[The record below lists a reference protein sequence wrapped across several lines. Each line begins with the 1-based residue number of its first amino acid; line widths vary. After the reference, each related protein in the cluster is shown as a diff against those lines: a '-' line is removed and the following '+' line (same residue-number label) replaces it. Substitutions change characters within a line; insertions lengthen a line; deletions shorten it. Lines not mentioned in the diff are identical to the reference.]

1 MRVTRE
7 LKYRV
12 PEALIRYLVNE
23 PDPTEISEISLGLSN
38 FRLVTG
44 TQVSFGS
51 DFEDHDLDDLAK
63 TIIRMDGFEKA
74 QSFVRSVVQTGN
86 HMTSEKVQILIDKIV
101 TDYAQ
106 TVFTKENPKV
116 RPIRGPFG
124 EATIELKPGAQPVK
138 QQPIHLVGERREALS

>member
-23 PDPTEISEISLGLSN
+23 LDPTEISEISLGLSN

-51 DFEDHDLDDLAK
+51 DFEDYDLDDLAK
-63 TIIRMDGFEKA
+63 TIIRMDRFEKA

-86 HMTSEKVQILIDKIV
+86 QNPGQLTINRHRLCGHDQSRIAA
-101 TDYAQ
+101 DYYQ
-106 TVFTKENPKV
+106 HKLPDTP
-116 RPIRGPFG
+116 P
-124 EATIELKPGAQPVK
+124 
-138 QQPIHLVGERREALS
+138 